1 LQKLNQGSNDN
12 GRTYLV
18 VSKDYDMTRKY
29 TDEEIQE
36 LAASYVLDLLSY
48 KEKAEFESMLKG
60 DGPASA
66 HLDYFNEIMEDLTY
80 NIEPLEEPKGLEER
94 LFEYI
99 RMNKL

>member
-1 LQKLNQGSNDN
+1 MK
-12 GRTYLV
+12 
-18 VSKDYDMTRKY
+18 RKY

-48 KEKAEFESMLKG
+48 KEKAEFESMLRQ
-60 DGPASA
+60 DSRASV
-66 HLDYFNEIMEDLTY
+66 HFEYFKEIMEDLTY
-80 NIEPLEEPKGLEER
+80 NTEPLEEPKGLEER